1 MTTIAENPLIVETK
15 QRWGKYLL
23 RMAWIIEI
31 IAAIIG
37 LIVAWS
43 MGYQTYNFYVEEYGS
58 FPFIKYLDLI
68 LAGLPFVMVASVEL
82 LKIPFCFLVYINTNL
97 KVQRVFTIVLIVVTL
112 ITFETLALGFERQ
125 FNNISVKVQIPEMK
139 LQVIENQIAAN
150 LINIEGRGNITPESI
165 RDEYAKQTLDAQK
178 RRDEALLNLDEQKSA
193 YEMMGNEQLV
203 EKKARLEQDR
213 IDQRKRRDEMV
224 QEVKDN
230 YISITAE
237 EQSNQEKIRKGNDL
251 KIGVYK
257 ENIKRLESNI
267 ATEKLNPTFGGLFN
281 NKVSAWEKQIKEFE
295 RLIDKLLDENAKLGT
310 TSATNKELRITEIN
324 KEFREKDDDLLLQI
338 SDVQKQIDNE
348 SEFADEIA
356 HINALKQSIRE
367 EYSKTL
373 QDIKD
378 LKEKDIGDLSNNKT
392 IISQIQEQNRE
403 LDSQKQKLTKE
414 ILYGYRDTQVYRIA
428 QSLFKPGEDGLVD
441 TKHVKLVAKFW
452 FGSLALVVSSMG
464 IFLAFGAFILKHSGK
479 EFESLKKRGSGP
491 IGRAYRKALLAK
503 RKKYRKAKIV
513 TEIKEVIKEVPVNKV
528 EIKEVPKEIIK
539 KEVIHVPIYTND
551 PDLIKFGTTKVKKIL
566 DDD

>member
-1 MTTIAENPLIVETK
+1 
-15 QRWGKYLL
+15 
-23 RMAWIIEI
+23 
-31 IAAIIG
+31 
-37 LIVAWS
+37 
-43 MGYQTYNFYVEEYGS
+43 
-58 FPFIKYLDLI
+58 
-68 LAGLPFVMVASVEL
+68 
-82 LKIPFCFLVYINTNL
+82 
-97 KVQRVFTIVLIVVTL
+97 
-112 ITFETLALGFERQ
+112 
-125 FNNISVKVQIPEMK
+125 
-139 LQVIENQIAAN
+139 
-150 LINIEGRGNITPESI
+150 
-165 RDEYAKQTLDAQK
+165 
-178 RRDEALLNLDEQKSA
+178 
-193 YEMMGNEQLV
+193 
-203 EKKARLEQDR
+203 
-213 IDQRKRRDEMV
+213 
-224 QEVKDN
+224 
-230 YISITAE
+230 
-237 EQSNQEKIRKGNDL
+237 
-251 KIGVYK
+251 
-257 ENIKRLESNI
+257 
-267 ATEKLNPTFGGLFN
+267 
-281 NKVSAWEKQIKEFE
+281 
-295 RLIDKLLDENAKLGT
+295 
-310 TSATNKELRITEIN
+310 RITEIN

-403 LDSQKQKLTKE
+403 LAVQKDTLTAE
-414 ILYGYRDTQVYRIA
+414 ILLGYRDTQVYRIA